1 MKGWPMTSA
10 TMMTIGKI
18 MTKNVI
24 ATRMDDY
31 ASQVLLQILS
41 GQYSGMPVIDSEK
54 RVVGVIS
61 EFDLLKAIRKGLSLE
76 EVPVKDLMTKEPI
89 TADSNASPESVIDVM
104 IAKNIIRLPVVQDGK
119 LVGVIS
125 RSDILMAYYHSD
137 FLIKFS

>member
-1 MKGWPMTSA
+1 MTSA

>member
-1 MKGWPMTSA
+1 MT
-10 TMMTIGKI
+10 TKMITIGKI

-24 ATRMDDY
+24 ATRQEDY

-41 GQYSGMPVIDSEK
+41 GQYSGMPVIDSER

-76 EVPVKDLMTKEPI
+76 NVPVKDLMSREPV
-89 TADSNASPESVIDVM
+89 TAESSANAESVIDLM
-104 IAKNIIRLPVVQDGK
+104 IARNIIRLPVVQEGK

-125 RSDILMAYYHSD
+125 RCDILMAYYNSN
-137 FLIKFS
+137 LLVESS